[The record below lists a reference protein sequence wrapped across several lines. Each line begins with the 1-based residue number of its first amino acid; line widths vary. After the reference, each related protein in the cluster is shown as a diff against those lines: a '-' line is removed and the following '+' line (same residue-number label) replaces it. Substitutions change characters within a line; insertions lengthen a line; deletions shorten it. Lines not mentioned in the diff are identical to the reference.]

1 MRLDRYLAKSR
12 IIDIRS
18 KDLKGALQEL
28 LHVSTARLSE
38 KMDPGKLLK
47 AVLERESSMATYLGN
62 GVALP
67 HVRIKM
73 KRPYL
78 FAIGRCP
85 EGIQYDGMSE
95 YKKVR
100 IFILMLASDKEN
112 NYLEVL
118 ASVAH
123 QFQEKSV
130 VEHIINS
137 PDLTVFRERV
147 FQGMGGLLARPKRSQ
162 TRFNTLLLKEAA
174 AIAMAADCSTMLLF
188 ADTFAGSINLPKSI
202 KRLQTIVVTQ
212 TPLRTRSDHSAED
225 KKKSLPSIELRSV
238 SQQRLSQLRSAV
250 LIGLTKGLIKS
261 EEKLCCVGG
270 IPGSNLLDT
279 VVVVDVAKEF
289 QSVLA
294 TEEDLLPP
302 SVKVEVMER
311 LLSIATELAVQGRE
325 GKPVGCLFVVGD
337 SAKVSTMVKPLVLNP
352 FYGYAEVDRNVLNP
366 FMDETIKEFSS
377 IDGAF
382 IIRGNGVIE
391 SAGTLVHAPAYYYR
405 DLPSGL
411 GSRHSAASAISMA
424 TDCIAIVISASTGK
438 VTLFRNG
445 VMLPLLQKSSDNS
458 L

>member
-1 MRLDRYLAKSR
+1 MRLDRFLAKSR

-18 KDLKGALQEL
+18 KDLKGALKEL
-28 LHVSTARLSE
+28 LDVSLARLSE
-38 KMDPGKLLK
+38 KLDSKKLLK
-47 AVLERESSMATYLGN
+47 AILDRESSMTTYLGN

-73 KRPYL
+73 KRPCL
-78 FAIGRCP
+78 FAVGRCP

-100 IFILMLASDKEN
+100 IFILLLASEYEKD
-112 NYLEVL
+112 YLEVL
-118 ASVAH
+118 ASVARR
-123 QFQEKSV
+123 FQEKNV
-130 VEHIINS
+130 VEHIIDS
-137 PDLTVFRERV
+137 PNLTVFRERV
-147 FQGMGGLLARPKRSQ
+147 YQGLGGILAKPERSQ
-162 TRFNTLLLKEAA
+162 ARFNRLLLKEASTIALA
-174 AIAMAADCSTMLLF
+174 AECTTMLLF
-188 ADTFAGSINLPKSI
+188 ADTFAGSINLPKSL
-202 KRLQTIVVTQ
+202 KGLKTIVVSQ
-212 TPLRTRSDHSAED
+212 TPSRSDRSGD
-225 KKKSLPSIELRSV
+225 KKKEAAATIELRSI

-250 LIGLTKGLIKS
+250 IIGLIRGLIKP

-270 IPGSNLLDT
+270 IPESNLLDT
-279 VVVVDVAKEF
+279 IVVVDVAREF
-289 QSVLA
+289 QSVL
-294 TEEDLLPP
+294 TREEDLLPK

-311 LLSIATELAVQGRE
+311 LLTIATELAVQGRE

-337 SAKVSTMVKPLVLNP
+337 TAKVSTMIKPLVLNP

-391 SAGTLVHAPAYYYR
+391 FAGALVHAPAYYYR
-405 DLPSGL
+405 DMPSGL

-424 TDCIAIVISASTGK
+424 TDCIAIVISASTGQ

-445 VMLPLLQKSSDNS
+445 AMIPLIQKSSDNS